1 MSWKENIERQLKNSS
16 SKQMNPELKK
26 FAKELLNFDDEFS
39 LRYLSGRDVFLGL
52 KFKVKMKRET
62 KLFILRNYD
71 INVLKFVM
79 L

>member
-16 SKQMNPELKK
+16 SKQMSPELKK
-26 FAKELLNFDDEFS
+26 FTKELLNFDDEFG
-39 LRYLSGRDVFLGL
+39 LRYLSGRDVFIGL

-62 KLFILRNYD
+62 KLFILRNYN
-71 INVLKFVM
+71 INALKSVM